1 MMQNNIKVSVI
12 APIYGVEK
20 YISRFAESVFSLE
33 YENIEYVFVNDCT
46 KDNSMSLL
54 SETISR
60 YPQRASCIKIIN
72 HEENKGL
79 AGARLTGINAST
91 GDYVWLVDSDD
102 YVNVN
107 AINEAM
113 PYMQKGIDLICSNYY
128 SVNNGDVKPVYINK
142 PSASS
147 IITSKTS
154 PSVWKYFI
162 RRTLF
167 FENNIFPIP
176 GINNSEDHVLM
187 SRLALKAN
195 EIYYLANSFFYYYD
209 CSNID
214 SITHIFNSIRVENSA
229 QDGIVVFD
237 YYQEQGRLKE
247 YKRELVT
254 MLTVRLYSVVQKSLE
269 KNNYVEALISRISL
283 LDKFFGWLLKWNAW
297 NPRLIAML
305 RKLYS
310 KLYLR

>member
-1 MMQNNIKVSVI
+1 MMQNNIKISVI

-20 YISRFAESVFSLE
+20 YIRRFAESVFSLE
-33 YENIEYVFVNDCT
+33 YENVEYIFVNDCT

-54 SETISR
+54 SETISH
-60 YPQRASCIKIIN
+60 YPQRTCCVKIIN

-195 EIYYLANSFFYYYD
+195 DICYIDDAFFYYYD

-214 SITHIFNSIRVENSA
+214 SITHIFNLTRIENYA

-237 YYQEQGRLKE
+237 YYKEQGRLWE
-247 YKRELVT
+247 YKRELVL
-254 MLTVRLYSVVQKSLE
+254 MLIARLDFFVQNISE
-269 KNNYVEALISRISL
+269 SNDYVGILINRIVL
-283 LDKFFGWLLKWNAW
+283 LDKVFGGLLKCNLG
-297 NPRLIAML
+297 NPRLVALLKKIYT
-305 RKLYS
+305 KLFI
-310 KLYLR
+310 R